1 MVENKVDFIRFM
13 LMIFRETTVVPS
25 SSHSMREA
33 LDQTSFRL
41 NRQAARTKN
50 ATIHMISTPKR
61 RPGEYHEG
69 LGIIPAPVLDETG
82 PMVTPMSEPYTV
94 MGLNSRNMQDHRER
108 SVLFLLLLL

>member
-1 MVENKVDFIRFM
+1 MDGGKQSGLYKIYVDDFQDNS
-13 LMIFRETTVVPS
+13 PS
-25 SSHSMREA
+25 FVSSCIMRER

-50 ATIHMISTPKR
+50 ATIQTISTPNR

-82 PMVTPMSEPYTV
+82 PMVTPMSDEYTS
-94 MGLNSRNMQDHRER
+94 MGLNSCKM
-108 SVLFLLLLL
+108 